1 MSTPTHAQGPQPADQ
16 IMQLVMGHMVASAL
30 YSVTKLGI
38 PDLLGNGAK
47 PIGELAR
54 ASGSNEDALYRVLR
68 ALAGAGVFTES
79 SPRTFELTAAG
90 EYLRSDRDD
99 SIRDMALWMGNKFHF
114 QVFPELSHS
123 IKTGETVAE
132 KVFGVS
138 CFDYFAKDKEVSEVF
153 NAAMTMFSK
162 MLAPPVLEAYDFS
175 WLNGK
180 TLVDVGG
187 GHGHLLTGILK
198 EYPEM
203 RGVIFDLGHVLAGAK
218 TRVQE
223 VGLAERCQTAA
234 GDFFESV
241 PAGDGYIMKN
251 IIHDWS
257 DERALTILK
266 NCHRAGKGKA
276 KVILVEA
283 VLAGGNE
290 PHFAKWLDLEML
302 MLPGG
307 RERTEEEFGRL
318 FEQAGFRLTRVVQ
331 TKSPVCVIEAE
342 KQS

>member
-1 MSTPTHAQGPQPADQ
+1 
-16 IMQLVMGHMVASAL
+16 MGHMVASAV
-30 YSVTKLGI
+30 YAVTKLGI
-38 PDLLGNGAK
+38 PDLLRNGGK
-47 PIGELAR
+47 TIGELAG

-68 ALAGAGVFTES
+68 ALASAGVFAES
-79 SPRTFELTAAG
+79 APRTFELTAAG
-90 EYLRSDRDD
+90 EFLRSDRDD
-99 SIRDMALWMGNKFHF
+99 SIRDMALWMGDKFHF
-114 QVFPELSHS
+114 QVFPELAHS
-123 IKTGETVAE
+123 IKTGETVTE

-180 TLVDVGG
+180 TLVDLGG
-187 GHGHLLTGILK
+187 GHGHLLVAILK

-203 RGVIFDLGHVLAGAK
+203 RGVIFDLEHVLPGAK
-218 TRVQE
+218 TWVQQA
-223 VGLAERCQTAA
+223 GLAQRCQTAT

-241 PAGDGYIMKN
+241 PAADGYIMKN

-266 NCHRAGKGKA
+266 NCHRAGRGKA

-283 VLAGGNE
+283 VLAAGNE

-307 RERTEEEFGRL
+307 RERAEEEFGRL
-318 FEQAGFRLTRVVQ
+318 FEQAGFRLTRVLP

-342 KQS
+342 KGS